1 MVEQERI
8 NVLAAGAVVK
18 RRAGRRN
25 GPETTASGLCS
36 NEGHR
41 LVRPGDVA
49 AFGDVEV
56 MVPGG
61 PIEKEGPRDHRVLT
75 DWEEGRSTD
84 LIVTS
89 PESGRFAALIQ
100 RLLQVLIATGGS
112 DGAHRL
118 ARSEETLMGI
128 GSR

>member
-18 RRAGRRN
+18 VGMAQK
-25 GPETTASGLCS
+25 PPPADSV